1 MFFKVEVEDS
11 GTPRMK
17 NEHTITIFVLDQNDC
32 PSTPRSVH
40 VLVNSYNGLAPLG
53 KIANVHP
60 NDPDT
65 TGDYTCKILHISN
78 SGVLNIPV
86 GCDLHTSKITPGS
99 CLKVHKLV

>member
-1 MFFKVEVEDS
+1 MEVEDS
-11 GTPRMK
+11 GSPRMK
-17 NEHTITIFVLDQNDC
+17 NEHTVSIIVQDQNDC

-40 VLVNSYNGLAPLG
+40 VIVHSYNGISPLG
-53 KIANVHP
+53 KIADVHP

-65 TGDYTCKILHISN
+65 TGDYSCKILHGSS

-99 CLKVHKLV
+99 CSKVHKLV